1 MVKKI
6 LSIVLWVATAAA
18 LVWLFVYARE
28 DYLHTPLKAINL
40 IPETDTGFVS
50 KSALYK
56 EIESFCKEFGRS
68 KEIKAVDMIA
78 VQEVMKNNAW
88 IESSTS
94 YIDLD
99 GVLNVSF
106 KEYEPWFRVF
116 GKDGHSV
123 YVTRK
128 GIVIPSSRIYTPYVL
143 VASGNFELRSD
154 STTYQLCDTL
164 DSDRNLLNALHW
176 CEAIERNNFVSH
188 GIGQLYCNK
197 RNQFELTVKG
207 FDGRVIVGDTCD
219 AADKL
224 WRLESFMK
232 QRIDSPETKTLK
244 SINLNYK
251 NQIVCTKR

>member
-6 LSIVLWVATAAA
+6 LSILLWVVTAAA
-18 LVWLFVYARE
+18 LVVLFVFARE
-28 DYLHTPLKAINL
+28 NYLTTPLKSIQL
-40 IPETDTGFVS
+40 IPAMDTGFVR
-50 KSALYK
+50 KTVLHE
-56 EIESFCKEFGRS
+56 EIERICGKSNVGT
-68 KEIKAVDMIA
+68 VNMIA
-78 VQEVMKNNAW
+78 IQKALDNNSW
-88 IESSTS
+88 IESSAS

-99 GVLNVSF
+99 GTLNVSF

-123 YVTRK
+123 YVTRE
-128 GIVIPSSRIYTPYVL
+128 GVVVPSSRLYTPYVL

-154 STTYQLCDTL
+154 SITYQLTDTL
-164 DSDRNLLNALHW
+164 GSDRNLLNALHW
-176 CEAIERNNFVSH
+176 CDAIEGNEFVSH
-188 GIGQLYCNK
+188 CIGQLYCNK

-224 WRLESFMK
+224 MRLESFMK

-244 SINLNYK
+244 SINLNFK